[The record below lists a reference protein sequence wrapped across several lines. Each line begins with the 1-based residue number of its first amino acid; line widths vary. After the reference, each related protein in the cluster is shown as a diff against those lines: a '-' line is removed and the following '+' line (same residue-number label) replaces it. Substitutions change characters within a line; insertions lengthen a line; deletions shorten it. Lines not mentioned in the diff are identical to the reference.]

1 MSKEIAYVS
10 CDPGQKG
17 SFCLL
22 VPATKQV
29 AFKST
34 TEKPMIILQWLH
46 QIQVEYELR
55 VILIEDVHAIFGT
68 SAKSN
73 FVFGYN
79 TGVVNAISMASGA
92 SVDRVGP
99 KVWQRTVGVKTK
111 GKAIKKEVGDI
122 CDRLYPHVT
131 IRGKRGGLLDG
142 LSDSLLIAHYAYL
155 KYNQIETN
163 K

>member
-1 MSKEIAYVS
+1 MSKEVAYIGV
-10 CDPGQKG
+10 DPGQKG

-22 VPATKQV
+22 VPTTKQV
-29 AFKST
+29 AFKPT
-34 TEKPMIILQWLH
+34 TDKPVEILRWIN
-46 QIQVEYELR
+46 QIQSEYELR

-79 TGVVNAISMASGA
+79 TGVVNAISMSSGA
-92 SVDRVGP
+92 SVDKVGP

-122 CDRLYPHVT
+122 CDRLYPHVN

-155 KYNQIETN
+155 KYNQT
-163 K
+163 